1 MSKRAYTFAKATAS
15 QMDEQSILTDSQ
27 KNGGLNIDVK
37 DLAKAS
43 DVDPINARL
52 TAIENFLNGKNFLLA
67 DDQ

>member
-43 DVDPINARL
+43 NLASIEARI
-52 TAIENFLNGKNFLLA
+52 TAIENFLDGKKFLLA